1 MTLRKD
7 GDQSSSLFCR
17 ELFPDLVTEIEEK
30 LARLTELK
38 KQNEKEASSKASET
52 NQVVDSS
59 TNGMAYGFCT
69 NVIIFLMFGI
79 FVCIVKKIYE
89 SGEEE

>member
-1 MTLRKD
+1 M
-7 GDQSSSLFCR
+7 
-17 ELFPDLVTEIEEK
+17 TEIEEK

-38 KQNEKEASSKASET
+38 KQNEEASSKASET
-52 NQVVDSS
+52 NQVIDSS
-59 TNGMAYGFCT
+59 TNGTAYNLCT

>member
-1 MTLRKD
+1 MT
-7 GDQSSSLFCR
+7 SSKGEAQPSSFFR

-38 KQNEKEASSKASET
+38 KQNEKEASEKAGET
-52 NQVVDSS
+52 NQVADTS
-59 TNGMAYGFCT
+59 TNGTAYNLCT